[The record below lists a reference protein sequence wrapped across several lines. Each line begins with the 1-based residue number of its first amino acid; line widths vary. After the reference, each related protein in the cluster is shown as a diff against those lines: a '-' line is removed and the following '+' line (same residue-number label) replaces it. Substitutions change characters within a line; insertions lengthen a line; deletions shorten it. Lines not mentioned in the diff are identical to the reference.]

1 MKNTNETLNQA
12 DNSALHKTKVSTRL
26 SIGSNVW
33 TPYGSGG
40 IVEEEVF
47 RTCQRWGVK
56 LDNNPFSFPIAFFFK
71 KEVEHI
77 LDSCHCIFEYNDLSP
92 LLVWQCPKCD
102 EGEKSFCKECGMEIY
117 DCCCSDLMHR

>member
-1 MKNTNETLNQA
+1 MSNEKLSNEAQ
-12 DNSALHKTKVSTRL
+12 KGVVSTRL

-33 TPYGSGG
+33 TPYGSGV

-77 LDSCHCIFEYNDLSP
+77 LDARTCYR
-92 LLVWQCPKCD
+92 VQ
-102 EGEKSFCKECGMEIY
+102 
-117 DCCCSDLMHR
+117 